1 MYFQQFYLSCLAHA
15 SYLIGSEGQAAVVDP
30 QRDVQIYLD
39 EAAQQGLTITHVFET
54 HMHADFVSGH
64 QELAA
69 RTGAKIYAGQKAG
82 AHFPHVAVRDG
93 DEARMGKCV
102 FRFLET
108 PGHSLDSI
116 CIVLFDWEGKD
127 APGEPPVV
135 SPPTRDEPW
144 GVFTGDTL
152 FIGEVGRPDLSPTHT
167 PHELAVMLYDSLQK
181 LLALP
186 DSCHVFPAHGAG
198 SLCGRNISMERRST
212 IGQERMGNYA
222 LQPRSRERFVEL
234 ITADFPERPDYFL
247 RDAQINR
254 LGAALLTDLPLLA
267 TLTPQ
272 QVLRKQESGCL
283 VLDTRSAA
291 EFGAGHVP
299 GSIHIGLGGQFAA
312 WAGSLIGLDLAV
324 VLVVASP
331 DQLQEAQ
338 VRLARVGIENVAGY
352 LGTSGN
358 APTGSD
364 AGAEASGQ
372 AILAWQRAGMP
383 LGQVPQI
390 SVLNLYEEIRQHP
403 GEIQVVDVRRAM
415 EWEAGHIEKTSLKP
429 LSSLRTMLNDLD
441 TARPIAVHCKSG
453 YRSSIATSLLL
464 RAGFQQVINVT
475 GGFDAWLAQELPV
488 VVEKPASTCSA

>member
-15 SYLIGSEGQAAVVDP
+15 SYLIGSKGQAVVVDP

-39 EAAQQGLTITHVFET
+39 EASRQGLQIAHVIET

-69 RTGAKIYAGQKAG
+69 RTGANIYAGQKAG
-82 AHFPHVAVRDG
+82 AHFPHVAVKDG
-93 DEARMGKCV
+93 EEMRMGNLL

-108 PGHSLDSI
+108 PGHSIDSI
-116 CIVLFDWEGKD
+116 CIVAFDLEGKD
-127 APGEPPVV
+127 APG
-135 SPPTRDEPW
+135 EPW

-167 PHELAVMLYDSLQK
+167 PHELAVLLYDSLRK

-186 DSCHVFPAHGAG
+186 DSCQVFPAHGAG
-198 SLCGRNISMERRST
+198 SLCGRNISAEKHST
-212 IGQERMGNYA
+212 IGRERAFNYA
-222 LQPRSRERFVEL
+222 LQPRSREQFVAL

-254 LGAALLTDLPLLA
+254 MGAALLTDLPPLA
-267 TLTPQ
+267 TLTSE
-272 QVLRKQESGCL
+272 QVLNKQEAGSL

-299 GSIHIGLGGQFAA
+299 GSMHIGLGGQFAA
-312 WAGSLIGLDLAV
+312 WAGSLIGLDV
-324 VLVVASP
+324 PVILVVSDP
-331 DQLQEAQ
+331 EKLQESQ
-338 VRLARVGIENVAGY
+338 VRLARVGIEKVAGY

-364 AGAEASGQ
+364 VGPEASGQ
-372 AILAWQRAGMP
+372 AILAWQKAGLP

-390 SVLNLYEEIRQHP
+390 SVLNLYEEFCDRP
-403 GEIQVVDVRRAM
+403 GEVQVVDVRRAM
-415 EWEAGHIEKTSLKP
+415 EWEAGHIEQAQLKP

-441 TARPIAVHCKSG
+441 TQRPIAVHCKSG

-464 RAGFQQVINVT
+464 RAGFQQVMNVT
-475 GGFDAWLAQELPV
+475 GGFDAWLAQKLPV
-488 VVEKPASTCSA
+488 VVDNPASACTA

>member
-1 MYFQQFYLSCLAHA
+1 MYFQQYYLSCLAHA

-39 EAAQQGLTITHVFET
+39 DAKKHGLAITHVIET

-64 QELAA
+64 KELAA
-69 RTGAKIYAGQKAG
+69 RTGAKIYVGQKAG
-82 AHFPHVAVRDG
+82 AHFEHVAVKDG
-93 DEARMGKCV
+93 EEARMGNIL

-108 PGHSLDSI
+108 PGHSIDSI
-116 CIVLFDWEGKD
+116 CIAAFDLEGKNS
-127 APGEPPVV
+127 PG
-135 SPPTRDEPW
+135 EPW

-167 PHELAVMLYDSLQK
+167 PHELANLLYDSLHK

-186 DSCHVFPAHGAG
+186 DSCQVFPAHGAG
-198 SLCGRNISMERRST
+198 SLCGRNISDEKHST
-212 IGQERMGNYA
+212 IGRERAFNYA
-222 LQPRSRERFVEL
+222 LQPRSREDFVAL

-254 LGAALLTDLPLLA
+254 VGAPLLTELPPVA

-272 QVLRKQESGCL
+272 QVLHKQETGCV

-312 WAGSLIGLDLAV
+312 WTGSLIGLDV
-324 VLVVASP
+324 PIILVVSDP
-331 DQLQEAQ
+331 DKLQESQ
-338 VRLARVGIENVAGY
+338 VRLARVGIENLAGY

-364 AGAEASGQ
+364 VGPEASGQ
-372 AILAWQRAGMP
+372 AILAWQRAGLP

-390 SVLNLYEEIRQHP
+390 SVLNLHQELSDRPNEL
-403 GEIQVVDVRRAM
+403 QVVDVRRAT
-415 EWEAGHIEKTSLKP
+415 EWEAGHVEQARLKSL
-429 LSSLRTMLNDLD
+429 SDLRTMLHDLD
-441 TARPIAVHCKSG
+441 TQRPIAVHCKSG

-464 RAGFQQVINVT
+464 RAGFKQVMNVT
-475 GGFDAWLAQELPV
+475 GGFDAWTAQKLPV
-488 VVEKPASTCSA
+488 VVEKSAGACPA

>member
-30 QRDVQIYLD
+30 QRDVQTYFD
-39 EAAQQGLTITHVFET
+39 EAARQNLRITHVFET

-64 QELAA
+64 RELAA

-82 AHFPHVAVRDG
+82 AHFPHVAVKEG
-93 DEARMGKCV
+93 EEIRMGNLL

-108 PGHSLDSI
+108 PGHSIDSI
-116 CIVLFDWEGKD
+116 CIAAFDLEGKD
-127 APGEPPVV
+127 APGK
-135 SPPTRDEPW
+135 PW

-152 FIGEVGRPDLSPTHT
+152 FIGEVGRPDLSPTHR
-167 PHELAVMLYDSLQK
+167 PHELAVLLYDSLKK

-186 DSCHVFPAHGAG
+186 DSCQVFPAHGAG
-198 SLCGRNISMERRST
+198 SLCGRNISAEKHST
-212 IGQERMGNYA
+212 IGRERAFNYA
-222 LQPRSRERFVEL
+222 LQPRSREEFVAL
-234 ITADFPERPDYFL
+234 VTADFPERPDYFL

-254 LGAALLTDLPLLA
+254 MGAALLTDLPPLA
-267 TLTPQ
+267 TLTPE
-272 QVLRKQESGCL
+272 QVLNKQNAGSL

-312 WAGSLIGLDLAV
+312 WAGSLIGLDAPV
-324 VLVVASP
+324 ILVVSDP
-331 DQLQEAQ
+331 EKLQESQ
-338 VRLARVGIENVAGY
+338 VRLARVGIEKVAGY

-364 AGAEASGQ
+364 VGPEASGQ
-372 AILAWQRAGMP
+372 AILAWQRAGLP

-390 SVLNLYEEIRQHP
+390 SVLNLYEEFRDRP
-403 GEIQVVDVRRAM
+403 GEVQLVDVRRAM
-415 EWEAGHIEKTSLKP
+415 EWEAGHIEQARLKP

-441 TARPIAVHCKSG
+441 TQRPIAVHCKSG

-464 RAGFQQVINVT
+464 RAGFKQVMNVT
-475 GGFDAWLAQELPV
+475 GGFDAWLAQKLPV
-488 VVEKPASTCSA
+488 VVDRPANTCTA

>member
-39 EAAQQGLTITHVFET
+39 EAARQGLKITHVIET

-69 RTGAKIYAGQKAG
+69 RTGANIFVGRKAG
-82 AHFPHVAVRDG
+82 AHFPHVAVKDG
-93 DEARMGKCV
+93 EELRMGNLL

-108 PGHSLDSI
+108 PGHSIDSI
-116 CIVLFDWEGKD
+116 CIAAFDLEGKG

-135 SPPTRDEPW
+135 SAAEPW

-152 FIGEVGRPDLSPTHT
+152 FIGEVGRPDLSPTHR
-167 PHELAVMLYDSLQK
+167 PHELAVLLYDSLKK
-181 LLALP
+181 LMALP
-186 DSCHVFPAHGAG
+186 DSCQVFPAHGAG
-198 SLCGRNISMERRST
+198 SLCGRNISAEKHST
-212 IGQERMGNYA
+212 IGRERAFNYA
-222 LQPRSRERFVEL
+222 LQPRSREQFVAL
-234 ITADFPERPDYFL
+234 ITADFPERPEYFL

-254 LGAALLTDLPLLA
+254 VGAPLLTDLPPLA
-267 TLTPQ
+267 ALTPQ
-272 QVLRKQESGCL
+272 QVLNKQEAGSL

-312 WAGSLIGLDLAV
+312 WAGSLIGLDV
-324 VLVVASP
+324 PVILVVSNP
-331 DQLQEAQ
+331 EKLQESQ
-338 VRLARVGIENVAGY
+338 VRLARVGIEKIVGY

-358 APTGSD
+358 APTGSNV
-364 AGAEASGQ
+364 GPEASGQ
-372 AILAWQRAGMP
+372 AILAWQKAGFP

-390 SVLNLYEEIRQHP
+390 SVLNLFEEFRERP
-403 GEIQVVDVRRAM
+403 GELHVVDVRRAM
-415 EWEAGHIEKTSLKP
+415 EWEAGHVEQAQLKP
-429 LSSLRTMLNDLD
+429 LSSLRTMLGDLD
-441 TARPIAVHCKSG
+441 VNRPIAVHCQSG

-464 RAGFQQVINVT
+464 RAGFKQVLNVT
-475 GGFDAWLAQELPV
+475 GGFDAWLAQKLPV
-488 VVEKPASTCSA
+488 VVDNPASTCPA

>member
-1 MYFQQFYLSCLAHA
+1 MYFQQYYLSCLAHA
-15 SYLIGSEGQAAVVDP
+15 SYLVGSEGQAAVVDP

-39 EAAQQGLTITHVFET
+39 DAAKQGLTIRHVIET

-64 QELAA
+64 KELAA
-69 RTGAKIYAGQKAG
+69 RTGAKIYAGQRAG
-82 AHFPHVAVRDG
+82 AQFAHVAVKDNE
-93 DEARMGKCV
+93 EARMGNCV

-108 PGHSLDSI
+108 PGHSIDSI
-116 CIVLFDWEGKD
+116 CIAIFDLERKNGR
-127 APGEPPVV
+127 E
-135 SPPTRDEPW
+135 EPW

-186 DSCHVFPAHGAG
+186 DACQVFPAHGAG
-198 SLCGRNISMERRST
+198 SLCGRNISDEKHST
-212 IGQERMGNYA
+212 IGRERTYNYA
-222 LQPRSRERFVEL
+222 LRPRSREEFVEL
-234 ITADFPERPDYFL
+234 VTADFPERPEYFL

-254 LGAALLTDLPLLA
+254 MGAAKLDELPLLT
-267 TLTPQ
+267 TLTPE
-272 QVLRKQESGCL
+272 QVLRKQQEGCL

-312 WAGSLIGLDLAV
+312 WAGSLIGLDVSLA
-324 VLVVASP
+324 LVVANP

-338 VRLARVGIENVAGY
+338 VRLARVGMENIAGY

-358 APTGSD
+358 APTGIE
-364 AGAEASGQ
+364 AGPEASGQ
-372 AILAWQRAGMP
+372 AILAWQRAGLP

-390 SVLNLYEEIRQHP
+390 SVLNLFDEMRQNP
-403 GEIQVVDVRRAM
+403 NEIQLVDVRRAV
-415 EWEAGHIEKTSLKP
+415 EWEAGHIPEARLKTLAN
-429 LSSLRTMLNDLD
+429 LRTMLNDLD
-441 TARPIAVHCKSG
+441 TRRPIAAHCKSG

-464 RAGFQQVINVT
+464 RAGFRQVLNVT
-475 GGFDAWLAQELPV
+475 GGFDAWQSQKLPV
-488 VVEKPASTCSA
+488 VVEKPTGACPA